1 MKPSFF
7 TYLKN
12 EIVSLKKR
20 GRIRTADAYKS
31 ALDSF
36 RKFRND
42 KDVTIDSISP
52 TLIEDYEGWL
62 IKRSV
67 VPNTSS
73 FYMRILRA
81 AYNRAVDSFSLQNQN
96 PFKKVYTGVDKT
108 VKRAISIPIL
118 KEIRKMNLVRHPS
131 LDYARDMFILSFCLR
146 GMSLIDMAFLR
157 KSDLRNGYVTYRR
170 RKTGQVMTVAWT
182 KEMQMIVDKY
192 GENASNYLLPI
203 IRRPNIKEIQYY
215 RNVGHRINRALSK
228 LGGMLGTEVP
238 LTLYV
243 ARHSWAS
250 AAHASGIPVAVIS
263 SGLGHESESTTR
275 IYLANLNT
283 SVVDSANA
291 LVIASISD

>member
-1 MKPSFF
+1 MKHFFF

-12 EIVSLKKR
+12 EVARLKKR
-20 GRIRTADAYKS
+20 GKSRTADAYKS
-31 ALDSF
+31 ALESFTKF
-36 RKFRND
+36 RKD
-42 KDVTIDSISP
+42 KDIAVESISP
-52 TLIEDYEGWL
+52 SLIEDYEEWL
-62 IKRSV
+62 IGRSV

-81 AYNRAVDSFSLQNQN
+81 VYNRAVDSLGLENKD

-108 VKRAISIPIL
+108 VKRAVSIPFL
-118 KEIRKMNLVRHPS
+118 KEIKQLDLARRPS
-131 LDYARDMFILSFCLR
+131 LDYARDMFMLSFCLR

-157 KSDLRNGYVTYRR
+157 KSDLKNGYVTYRR
-170 RKTGQVMTVAWT
+170 RKTGQVMKVAWT

-203 IRRPNIKEIQYY
+203 IRRPNIKEMPYY
-215 RNVGHRINRALSK
+215 KNVGHRINRALGK
-228 LGGMLGTEVP
+228 IGGLLGTEVP

-250 AAHASGIPVAVIS
+250 AAHASGIPISVIS
-263 SGLGHESESTTR
+263 KGLGHESESTTR

-283 SVVDSANA
+283 SVVDNANA
-291 LVIASISD
+291 LVIASLSE